1 MSLSNYILERYK
13 YRRGGMGVIMKKIG
27 LRVCAILCTIFFLAG
42 LFGCSASRP
51 IKGTEEELAVVGKV
65 AGFDVLYEELR
76 FVTVNYKNYLK
87 EKYGEDI
94 WDSAESAEKYR
105 AELEE
110 LVYRNLTANYAVL
123 SLCAEVGISI
133 EEKEIQKAVQEQ
145 LDELVDELGSRK
157 AYKEYLSENCLTDH
171 FVRFTLGVD
180 ICYSELYYVYVYDLG
195 LIEYDEDKLY
205 DFIMDG
211 NFVRTLH
218 VYIQNDS
225 GDDIEENRKKANQV
239 REQLLAGAD
248 IKSIIGS
255 SVNEDFY
262 LTTTNGYYF
271 TRGEMIKTYE
281 EAAFSL
287 EIGGVS
293 EVIETATGFYVI
305 QRFELDPQYVLTN
318 LAQLVKNYQYA
329 KLNAYVDERQG
340 ELEFVPNEYGRSID
354 LTAIE

>member
-1 MSLSNYILERYK
+1 
-13 YRRGGMGVIMKKIG
+13 MKKNR
-27 LRVCAILCTIFFLAG
+27 LRAFAILCALVFFLNG

-65 AGFDVLYEELR
+65 GDFDVLYEEFR
-76 FVTVNYKNYLK
+76 FVTVNYKKML
-87 EKYGEDI
+87 EEEYGEGI
-94 WDSAESAEKYR
+94 WENAESAEKYR
-105 AELEE
+105 AELED

-133 EEKEIQKAVQEQ
+133 EEKEIQKAVQDR
-145 LDELVDELGSRK
+145 LDELFDELGSRK
-157 AYKEYLSENCLTDH
+157 AYKVYLSENCLTDH
-171 FVRFTLGVD
+171 FVRFMLGVD

-205 DFIMDG
+205 NYIMAG

-218 VYIQNDS
+218 VYIQNDP
-225 GDDIEENRKKANQV
+225 GDDVEKNRKKAIQV
-239 REQLLAGAD
+239 REQLLAGED
-248 IKSIIGS
+248 IKKLIGS
-255 SVNEDFY
+255 SVNEDLK

-271 TRGEMIKTYE
+271 TRGEMIKEYE

-293 EVIETATGFYVI
+293 EIIETATGFYVI
-305 QRFELDPQYVLTN
+305 QRFELDPQYVLAN

-329 KLNAYVDERQG
+329 KLNEYVDERQA
-340 ELEFVPNEYGRSID
+340 ELVFEPNEYGRSID